1 MRISAS
7 PTAIERRQFGEL
19 ADDVAYLRH
28 DCGQVI
34 APYRDGVR
42 VGQGA
47 GADVIT
53 ADQLVARAQ
62 RERDRRTA
70 GRAATVLPKPAPV
83 FQGVETPP
91 VKTDLA
97 PLPMVPELCA
107 CGASATHGGRC
118 WHRRGWA
125 GPGQNPRKM
134 ASSLEE
140 RVAALERVVP
150 ELREGR

>member
-34 APYRDGVR
+34 APYRDGFR

-70 GRAATVLPKPAPV
+70 GRAATVLPKPSPEMAMKV
-83 FQGVETPP
+83 VSQNLQRGNHEVISR
-91 VKTDLA
+91 LA
-97 PLPMVPELCA
+97 MA
-107 CGASATHGGRC
+107 KGGT
-118 WHRRGWA
+118 A
-125 GPGQNPRKM
+125 
-134 ASSLEE
+134 
-140 RVAALERVVP
+140 
-150 ELREGR
+150 